1 MATDRLS
8 GHKTLKVDGFLEEFE
23 KDDVKSRVDIVVL
36 FSHFGV
42 NLTAKGKGFVAKCPW
57 HEDSTPSLS
66 VDRDK
71 GLYHCFG
78 CGESGDVF
86 ALVEKMKGVGFR
98 EALAFLKAH
107 VGQLPPKGRATRSV
121 GQETEPAPAEA
132 AGATEE
138 HPEIT
143 LTVVTEHYHKRFC
156 ETAQAR
162 SYLEGRG
169 IKSPELM
176 RRFKIGFA
184 DGSIFSMVS
193 NGQKGKLK
201 GLGILTEAGRE
212 LFAGSLTFPITD
224 EAGHS
229 VGLYGRS
236 IDDGSRLKHRYLP
249 GRHQGVFNRRA
260 SKAFSEIILTESII
274 DALSLIA
281 LGLENVQACYGV
293 NGFTEEHLQTL
304 LEDRVR
310 TVIVAFDNDEP
321 GRKASE
327 ALAPRLVA
335 EGFSVK
341 RISPAAKDW
350 NEDLLAGV
358 EASAIKAK
366 VAAAAISAP
375 AQERQALDVRRDG
388 SRFQFTTGGVSY
400 RLWGAREIFTTNLR
414 VSMRAECKG
423 ECFYDNLDLYSA
435 RSRTAYSQNM
445 AALFSL
451 ERRRIEKDL
460 LSILEYLE
468 AERDKRLQGPA
479 AAPAFHELTDGERRS
494 GLEFLK
500 SPDLFSQIARDMD
513 ALGYVG
519 EELNKQLVY
528 IAASSRKLEDPISIL
543 ILSQSASGKSFLV
556 ETVRRLMP
564 PEDVIAV
571 TSLSDQA
578 LNYIPDGELL
588 HKFLILGEAVH
599 SETIEHQIRE
609 MLSGHQLSRLVA
621 VKDDKTGKMG
631 SQTLVSRVVVSAIM
645 SSTTHD
651 INPENASRCFLVNAD
666 ESSEQTAR
674 IHALQREKYSLA
686 RHFDRLHAL
695 PRIIAR
701 HHAAQRLLRPFLIV
715 NPFAEHLNFPRSLI
729 RTRRDHERF
738 VDLIACVCF
747 LRQYQKVVRKSRDP
761 ETGAEV
767 EYVECDLEDYQVAY
781 AIVTGA
787 VMSSTYAEVPR
798 AMAAFYEELRGLFR
812 ARARETGLKTVEVGL
827 TQREIRR
834 AVGWVGS
841 ESAKKY
847 LRRLVALEYLALS
860 HGGERGMR
868 NSYQLVADEPMERL
882 DFSMVPTPE
891 EIGRLMAERAAK
903 VGTGG

>member
-8 GHKTLKVDGFLEEFE
+8 GRKTLKVDGFLEEFE
-23 KDDVKSRVDIVVL
+23 KDEIKSKVDIVLL

-42 NLTAKGKGFVAKCPW
+42 KLTPKGKGFTGKCPW
-57 HEDSTPSLS
+57 HDDKDPSLS
-66 VDRDK
+66 IDREK

-86 ALVEKMKGVGFR
+86 DLVEKVKGIGFR
-98 EALAFLKAH
+98 EALEYLKPH
-107 VGQLPPKGRATRSV
+107 VGILPTSRPAAKTMSKKA
-121 GQETEPAPAEA
+121 ETAV
-132 AGATEE
+132 TVKDD

-143 LTVVTEHYHKRFC
+143 LSTVAEHYHRRFY
-156 ETAQAR
+156 ESATARA
-162 SYLEGRG
+162 YLEKRG

-176 RRFKIGFA
+176 RRFQIGYA
-184 DGSIFSMVS
+184 DGSILSMVS

-201 GLGILTEAGRE
+201 DLGILTESGRE
-212 LFAGSLTFPITD
+212 LFTGSLTFPITD

-229 VGLYGRS
+229 LGLYARS
-236 IDDGSRLKHRYLP
+236 IEEKAKVKHLYLP
-249 GRHQGVFNRRA
+249 GRHHGVFNRKASRA
-260 SKAFSEIILTESII
+260 FGEIILTECII

-293 NGFTEEHLQTL
+293 HGFTDEHLAIL
-304 LEDRVR
+304 KADRVK
-310 TVIVAFDNDEP
+310 TVILAFDNDEP

-327 ALAPRLVA
+327 ELAGKLVA
-335 EGFSVK
+335 EGFSAK
-341 RISPAAKDW
+341 RIFPGAKDW
-350 NEDLLAGV
+350 NEDLQAGV

-366 VAAAAISAP
+366 IIDAALTEP
-375 AQERQALDVRRDG
+375 EGHREALDVRREG
-388 SRFQFTTGGVSY
+388 SRFQFTMAGVSY
-400 RLWGAREIFTTNLR
+400 RLWGAREMFTTNLR
-414 VSMRAECKG
+414 VSLRAECRG

-435 RSRTAYSQNM
+435 RSRTAYSQNL

-451 ERRRIEKDL
+451 EPRRIEKDL

-468 AERDKRLQGPA
+468 AERDKRFSSA
-479 AAPAFHELTDGERRS
+479 DAAPTRRELTEEERRL
-494 GLEFLK
+494 GLEFLQ
-500 SPDLFSQIARDMD
+500 SPDLFEQIVSDMD

-543 ILSQSASGKSFLV
+543 ILSASASGKSFLV
-556 ETVRRLMP
+556 DTVRKLIP

-599 SETIEHQIRE
+599 SESIEHQIRE
-609 MLSGHQLSRLVA
+609 MLSGHQLSRMVA
-621 VKDDKTGKMG
+621 IKDEKTGKMA
-631 SQTLVSRVVVSAIM
+631 SQTLTSQVIVSAIM
-645 SSTTHD
+645 SSTSHD

-666 ESSEQTAR
+666 ESGEQTAR
-674 IHALQREKYSLA
+674 IHASQREKYSLA
-686 RHFDRLHAL
+686 RYFERLHSV

-701 HHAAQRLLRPFLIV
+701 HHAAQRLLRPLLIV
-715 NPFAEHLNFPRSLI
+715 NPFAEHLDFPRSLV

-747 LRQYQKVVRKSRDP
+747 LRQYQKKSNRSRDP
-761 ETGAEV
+761 KGEREI
-767 EYVECDLEDYQVAY
+767 EYLECDIEDYRIAY
-781 AIVTGA
+781 AIMTGG
-787 VMSSTYAEVPR
+787 VMPSTYAEIPR
-798 AMAAFYEELRGLFR
+798 AMAGFYEELRELFR

-827 TQREIRR
+827 TQREIRK
-834 AVGWVGS
+834 AVGWVGG

-847 LRRLVALEYLALS
+847 LRRLVALEYLQLS

-882 DFSMVPTPE
+882 DFSMIPSPDA
-891 EIGRLMAERAAK
+891 IRRLLEAKAGK
-903 VGTGG
+903 VGTPR